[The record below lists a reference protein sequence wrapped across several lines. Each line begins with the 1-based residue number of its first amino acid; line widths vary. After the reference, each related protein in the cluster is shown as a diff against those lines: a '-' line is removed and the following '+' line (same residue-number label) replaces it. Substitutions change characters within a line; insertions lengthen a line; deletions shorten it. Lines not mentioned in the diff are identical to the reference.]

1 MPPRAAIATRHSKE
15 VYSEVAVHQALLN
28 CHEELF
34 EKFLEASL
42 EQQEQDVCLWLAG
55 TDMPVGEVA
64 SRWLEVGFYWL
75 LASLGAPRYL

>member
-1 MPPRAAIATRHSKE
+1 